1 MQQGLRLNF
10 LSCHQRRAFFGVSH
24 RLYVVYDPHDR
35 SFIMLVSLPQF
46 SHHSRTFSCCYKT
59 YFWPVRSVRL
69 SSELRSGQRDGPL
82 TDSRDVTTVLDLV
95 DRDVVIV
102 YTLSGRVDAL
112 KPITAAIVV
121 VAGRGHAST

>member
-1 MQQGLRLNF
+1 
-10 LSCHQRRAFFGVSH
+10 
-24 RLYVVYDPHDR
+24 
-35 SFIMLVSLPQF
+35 MLVSLPQF
-46 SHHSRTFSCCYKT
+46 SHYSRTSEPPFLAAAKRISCRRALYVYQASCT
-59 YFWPVRSVRL
+59 LV
-69 SSELRSGQRDGPL
+69 ERDGTL